1 MKMYPRQ
8 GYYSINSLLQMRLDY
23 VRNCIG
29 AAADL
34 QQIDTIELPQKCVHT
49 HSTVFLGRPELAA
62 NLAVWWG
69 GIPADWKR
77 GPTVK
82 CRGLTRRGARDLRH
96 RPVIDYLPTER
107 LPRNASD
114 ASLSALPSMTRH
126 QIEDNQKSKA

>member
-49 HSTVFLGRPELAA
+49 NSTVFLGRPELASYIKKKKKKKPT
-62 NLAVWWG
+62 N
-69 GIPADWKR
+69 KKQR
-77 GPTVK
+77 PTVK

-114 ASLSALPSMTRH
+114 ASLSALPSMT
-126 QIEDNQKSKA
+126 